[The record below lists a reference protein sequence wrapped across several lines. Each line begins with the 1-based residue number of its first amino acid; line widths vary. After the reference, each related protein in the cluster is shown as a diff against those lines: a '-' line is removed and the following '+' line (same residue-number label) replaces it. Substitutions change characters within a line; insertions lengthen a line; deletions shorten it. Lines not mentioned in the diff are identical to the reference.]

1 VSPVLPVHRQREES
15 QTMAVVDVINIK
27 KEKVGEVEL
36 ADAVFGV
43 EVKPAILHEIVRMQR
58 AKRRAGTACTKT
70 RSEVRGSKA
79 KPWRQKGTGRAR
91 AGYKRSP
98 LWRGGGTVFGPK
110 PRSYAFKLPK
120 KVRRLGLRMALSARL
135 AENNLTVVDDMGL
148 AEIKTK
154 KFVEAMDSLAID
166 NALIVIPERNEVIE
180 KSSRNVPGYKVIVPE
195 GLNVYDILLHRHV
208 ILLQPAIDKI
218 QQRLLA

>member
-1 VSPVLPVHRQREES
+1 
-15 QTMAVVDVINIK
+15 MAVVDVVNIK

-43 EVKPAILHEIVRMQR
+43 EVKPGILHEIVRMQR

-70 RSEVRGSKA
+70 RSEVRGSNA

-91 AGYKRSP
+91 AGSKRSP

-110 PRSYAFKLPK
+110 PRSYAFKVPK
-120 KVRRLGLRMALSARL
+120 KVRRLGVRMALSARL

-148 AEIKTK
+148 EEIKTK
-154 KFVEAMDSLAID
+154 KFVEAMQSLAID
-166 NALIVIPERNEVIE
+166 NALIVIPERNEVVE
-180 KSSRNVPGYKVIVPE
+180 KSCRNVPGYKVIVPE
-195 GLNVYDILLHRHV
+195 GLNVYDILLHRHLV
-208 ILLQPAIDKI
+208 LVQPAIDKI
-218 QQRLLA
+218 EQRLLA